1 MAAGA
6 FTGGKIIPYG
16 RRLAMIFTSLIG
28 CFGVGLTMIENFYVL
43 LIGRIF
49 FGFATGSQGVIV
61 IRMINEY
68 VPDSIASICFG
79 IFVAM
84 QNFSAFIALLFGLI
98 LPKDTDT
105 AALDENKS
113 WRLIFAVPFIF
124 FGMILFGFLVIIR
137 HDSPKYYI
145 SKGDRAMAI
154 HAIHSVYK
162 TNGSDYLAEQVIADF
177 ERKMNSGACGGAA

>member
-16 RRLAMIFTSLIG
+16 RRLSMILTSLIG
-28 CFGVGLTMIENFYVL
+28 SFGVGLTMIENFYVL

-68 VPDSIASICFG
+68 VPDSIASVCFG
-79 IFVAM
+79 IFVAT
-84 QNFSAFIALLFGLI
+84 QNFSAFIALLFGLV

-105 AALDENKS
+105 AALEANKS

-124 FGMILFGFLVIIR
+124 FGMILFGFLVVIR